1 MLTMTGPKA
10 DAALALLAERCKILL
25 AGAEGMET
33 PEGAKL
39 REDLRVAIAAAADE
53 SETSV
58 GTATSVLHA
67 LHEKNC
73 DSHP

>member
-1 MLTMTGPKA
+1 MLIMTGPKA

-25 AGAEGMET
+25 AGAEGMKT

-39 REDLRVAIAAAADE
+39 REDLQLAIAAAADE

-58 GTATSVLHA
+58 GTADSVLRA
-67 LHEKNC
+67 LHAKGCGN
-73 DSHP
+73 HP